1 MAIVSFNSPHNPTK
15 SHYHQHPP
23 PQPLSITTPNSNPT
37 KTPSIRAHLSQLCQE
52 GRPDI
57 ARSLF
62 NTIPRPTTVLWNT
75 IIIGFICNGMSHEA
89 LCFYARMINSLTP
102 VNPDAYTYSS
112 TLKGC
117 ANTQQLKVGKALHCR
132 ILRSHSTV
140 STIVGNSLL
149 NMYSSCLNPLSRF
162 DLVENVFDGLRKR
175 NVVSWNTMVGWY
187 VKRGLFVGA
196 LKQFKLMMEMGVRP
210 TVVSFVNVFPAVVA
224 MKDTNNC
231 DVLYGL
237 VVKMGSEYVENLFV
251 VSSAIFMYAELGDI
265 DSARVVFEVARER
278 DIEVWNTM
286 IGGYV
291 QNDCY
296 AEGLDIFLRV
306 LELNDIVPDTVTFLA
321 ALTAVSRL
329 QRLDFGQQVHSY
341 LLKNSMIVP
350 VIISNALIAMY
361 SKCNLVD
368 TSFKIFEKMEERDIV
383 SWNTMVSAF
392 VQNECDDEGLMLV
405 YEMQNQGFRIDSV
418 TATALLSAA
427 SNLRNYRIG
436 KQTHG
441 YLLRNWIQF
450 EGIESYLI
458 DMYAKSGLISI
469 AKQLFEKNCVN
480 TKDQVT
486 WNAMIAGYAQNGET
500 DQAFTVLRQMLEQNE
515 KPNSVTLASILPACN
530 LSGGVTVGKQ
540 IHGFALRH
548 SIHGNVFVGSAL
560 IDMYSKCGAIVSG
573 EMVFHMTPEKNSVT
587 YTSIILGYGQHG
599 LGGKALSLFQIMLES
614 AVKPDAVTFVAI
626 LSACSYAGMIDQGLQ
641 IFELMESEYRIPPTP
656 EHYCCIVDML
666 GRAGRVIEA
675 YEFIKNLGN
684 EGNVAGI
691 WGSLLGACR
700 IHGELELGKFV
711 AKKLFTLNEGSGMA
725 GYHVLLSNIY
735 ADKGM
740 WKSVDGVRKGMRDE
754 GLRKESGC
762 SWIEIGGTV
771 NRFTAKDK
779 KHPQFDMIYAKLENL
794 AMDMKIAGYRPIARC
809 TADGT
814 SELED

>member
-175 NVVSWNTMVGWY
+175 KWFLGILWWV
-187 VKRGLFVGA
+187 
-196 LKQFKLMMEMGVRP
+196 
-210 TVVSFVNVFPAVVA
+210 VVA

-237 VVKMGSEYVENLFV
+237 VVKMGK
-251 VSSAIFMYAELGDI
+251 LGDI

-427 SNLRNYRIG
+427 SNLRNYKIG

-691 WGSLLGACR
+691 GD
-700 IHGELELGKFV
+700 HFLELVEFMENLSWENCGQKV
-711 AKKLFTLNEGSGMA
+711 FTLNEGSGMA